1 MGKRTKTWMFPH
13 LEMWMWELQISVSDL
28 AELLHITRQTVY
40 HKLHGKSEWSSIQKK
55 VIREEMERIT
65 KRKITDDFLFF
76 KEDSNGKN

>member
-1 MGKRTKTWMFPH
+1 MAKRIKEWAFPN

-28 AELLHITRQTVY
+28 AELLHLTRQTVY
-40 HKLHGKSEWSSIQKK
+40 YKLYGKSEWSSIQKK

-76 KEDSNGKN
+76 KEDSNGKK